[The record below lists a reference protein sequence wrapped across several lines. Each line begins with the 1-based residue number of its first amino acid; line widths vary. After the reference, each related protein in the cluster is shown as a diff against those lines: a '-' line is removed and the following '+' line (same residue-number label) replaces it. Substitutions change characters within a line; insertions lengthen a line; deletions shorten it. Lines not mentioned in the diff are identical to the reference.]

1 MKATWLM
8 AAAAGAAVCTSALGV
23 SIARIER
30 PAGYGAGAANDTFGG
45 EFTVIPQ
52 SGPGVGKTGMAS
64 DRAANS
70 FQTFCVEL
78 GQNITPNR
86 NYEVQVNTEIITG
99 APGMNTISDET
110 AWLYVQFRRGT
121 LSGYD
126 YDPSGNRGLH
136 ANSLQLTIWF
146 FQDQL
151 APGSGRMN
159 DFMADGLAQQWAM
172 AAQDAVD
179 DGFVN
184 RIVRA
189 LNVGDVGADPQNWAR
204 QDMLT
209 LIPLP
214 TGGGLAA
221 AGLLGLAA
229 IRRRRA

>member
-1 MKATWLM
+1 MKFSWLM

-30 PAGYGAGAANDTFGG
+30 PTGYGANASNDTFGG

-52 SGPGVGKTGMAS
+52 SGTGVGKTGMFS

-70 FQTFCVEL
+70 FQTFCLEL
-78 GQNITPNR
+78 NQTVTPGQ
-86 NYEVQVNTEIITG
+86 NYEVRVNTEIITG
-99 APGMNTISDET
+99 APGLNTVADET
-110 AWLYVQFRRGT
+110 AWLYTQFRRGT

-126 YDPSGNRGLH
+126 YSTGPLSSRGEH
-136 ANSLQLTIWF
+136 ANSLQLAIWF

-151 APGSGRMN
+151 APASSRFNAFMN
-159 DFMADGLAQQWAM
+159 DALAQQWASE
-172 AAQDAVD
+172 AQNS
-179 DGFVN
+179 GFVN
-184 RIVRA
+184 RNVRA
-189 LNVGDVGADPQNWAR
+189 LNVGDIGADPQNWAR

-221 AGLLGLAA
+221 AGLFGLAA